1 MSRRS
6 APPSS
11 GPAYIPHPSTYP
23 HRSIASEQSGA
34 FSQYAH
40 TVDVEAVVLKL
51 TLFVRFI
58 ENEIMAPDK
67 LPGNLSILTGVGMF
81 IGGIMAVRAWGELM
95 IPA

>member
-1 MSRRS
+1 MTRRS

-23 HRSIASEQSGA
+23 HRSIAREETGA
-34 FSQYAH
+34 FSQYVHA
-40 TVDVEAVVLKL
+40 VDVAVALRL
-51 TLFVRFI
+51 TLSVRFI